1 MSEETV
7 VEFPGQTRLD
17 MPVPKVLATAA
28 GKGLSQ
34 AIVIGWDR
42 NGEFYFVSSSPDGP
56 KALWLLENAKV
67 ELMNA
72 VRSET

>member
-7 VEFPGQTRLD
+7 VEFPGPTRLD

-42 NGEFYFVSSSPDGP
+42 NGKFYFHSSVPDGP
-56 KALWLLENAKV
+56 NALWLLEIAKA
-67 ELMNA
+67 ELLIA
-72 VRSET
+72 GRRET